1 MGIGVVLWVIVSIFE
16 PGTNHKTTQGPDDA
30 DKASREAETARA
42 KEAAGEVPKQ
52 DRDRFGNVIAH
63 SDRQDA
69 RKEPNNNVMDAIVD
83 KIKGRAPNCNDN
95 DVRKLVIQIA
105 QENSYCYS
113 GDSCNIKNIRIT
125 DINKDTGKYECAADL
140 IRGRSGS
147 TQIIYTSELVDRGDR
162 FYVAAYCPEVE
173 AGKAQAELY
182 NASEKM
188 QRDEY
193 FAEKKA

>member
-1 MGIGVVLWVIVSIFE
+1 MI
-16 PGTNHKTTQGPDDA
+16 
-30 DKASREAETARA
+30 
-42 KEAAGEVPKQ
+42 
-52 DRDRFGNVIAH
+52 
-63 SDRQDA
+63 
-69 RKEPNNNVMDAIVD
+69 DAIVD

-105 QENSYCYS
+105 EENSYCYS

-173 AGKAQAELY
+173 AGKAQAELLQCQRK
-182 NASEKM
+182 NAE
-188 QRDEY
+188 RRH
-193 FAEKKA
+193 FAEKKLEFDFQQQLQRMGK